1 MVGFVCLFCFPNCWQ
16 AVSGL
21 LRGKVEKQTILE
33 NLELI
38 LLTLDELVDDGI
50 ILEIDPLAIANR
62 VLMRNDNGEEAAAEY
77 SKPQSLGSR
86 LMNAFA

>member
-1 MVGFVCLFCFPNCWQ
+1 M
-16 AVSGL
+16 SGL

-62 VLMRNDNGEEAAAEY
+62 VLMRNDNGEVSAAEY

>member
-1 MVGFVCLFCFPNCWQ
+1 M
-16 AVSGL
+16 

-50 ILEIDPLAIANR
+50 ILEIDPLNIANR
-62 VLMRNDNGEEAAAEY
+62 VLMKGASGEDGGGGGGDQPA
-77 SKPQSLGSR
+77 KPQSLGSR
-86 LMNAFA
+86 ILNAFG